1 MADVDNYK
9 SAQLSANI
17 ANVGIGIGAA
27 AIVGGILVI
36 ALAPKNTTPKN
47 TTPKTATTWQIT
59 PVVTPGS
66 ATLSVAGAF

>member
-36 ALAPKNTTPKN
+36 ALAPKNTTPK
-47 TTPKTATTWQIT
+47 TATTWQIT